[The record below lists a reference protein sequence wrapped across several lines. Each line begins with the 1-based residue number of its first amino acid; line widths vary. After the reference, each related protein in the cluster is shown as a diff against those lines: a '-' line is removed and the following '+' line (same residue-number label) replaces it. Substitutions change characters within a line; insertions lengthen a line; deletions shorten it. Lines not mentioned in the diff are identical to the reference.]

1 LRAQAIAALVPF
13 FADGRTCD
21 EKAARIVAEGVLDDY
36 KAATP
41 EELQLSAQI
50 IALGWASLACLSA
63 AMVVKD
69 KSLNEMLRLQDAAVA
84 LHRSSQKAIK
94 ALDARRKERA
104 KNPRA
109 VTQENARWDE
119 AAFQLVINQAM
130 EKINDANARLAA
142 FMAPPTEQKPKLSFL
157 NSEPMTPAVLA
168 RRRRH

>member
-1 LRAQAIAALVPF
+1 MTDVSPSAPPSPQSPEGPPERLRAQAIAALVPF

-41 EELQLSAQI
+41 EGLQLSAQI

-119 AAFQLVINQAM
+119 AALW
-130 EKINDANARLAA
+130 
-142 FMAPPTEQKPKLSFL
+142 
-157 NSEPMTPAVLA
+157 
-168 RRRRH
+168 RRPSRSRGCRS